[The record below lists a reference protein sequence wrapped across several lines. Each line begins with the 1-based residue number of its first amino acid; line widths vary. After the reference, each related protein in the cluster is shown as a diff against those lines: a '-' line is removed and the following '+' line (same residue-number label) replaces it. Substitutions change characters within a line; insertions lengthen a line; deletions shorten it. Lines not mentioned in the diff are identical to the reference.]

1 MVILASAIFKTMF
14 ENPKLVFKEE
24 PLYKNKEFQL
34 RPGEQYKYSYVVNS
48 TEVNFTYAILG
59 GGNCIGIRVIEE
71 VNNTPTCVD
80 KWGVGRTGSNVT
92 FENPSIIFFKPWMLA
107 LNDTW
112 KWNNSMC
119 LSLDGNEKYIST
131 TYYRVIRREN
141 YSNRETYVV
150 EVMSASGP
158 AEYDWI
164 DVEKRIAL
172 KIVGDGYEIRLIG

>member
-1 MVILASAIFKTMF
+1 
-14 ENPKLVFKEE
+14 
-24 PLYKNKEFQL
+24 
-34 RPGEQYKYSYVVNS
+34 
-48 TEVNFTYAILG
+48 
-59 GGNCIGIRVIEE
+59 
-71 VNNTPTCVD
+71 
-80 KWGVGRTGSNVT
+80 
-92 FENPSIIFFKPWMLA
+92 
-107 LNDTW
+107 
-112 KWNNSMC
+112 MC